1 MKVKQDRLEQYDYPD
16 GEYLDKVRRR
26 YVAPIGKF
34 LIGFSSLEHSL
45 DIHIAESFIDDAHE
59 YGYLIIEGSSLCNK
73 IDLFRK
79 LFQMRLRYMKPRHL
93 VKLAAILKR
102 LHAARVFR
110 NYIAHANWVSLEKS
124 GYVRTKIDEKDGEVV
139 LKKVRIT
146 PIIIGS
152 WIKRVERLEN
162 DLYEFV
168 EKCGEIRD

>member
-1 MKVKQDRLEQYDYPD
+1 MKVKQDKIEQYDYSD
-16 GEYLDKVRRR
+16 GEYLAKVRRR
-26 YVAPIGKF
+26 YFAPIGRF
-34 LIGFSSLEHSL
+34 LIAFSSLEHSL

-59 YGYLIIEGSSLCNK
+59 YGYLIMEGRSLCGK

-79 LFQMRLRYMKPRHL
+79 LFQMRLRYLKPGRL
-93 VKLAAILKR
+93 GKLNIILKR
-102 LHAARVFR
+102 LHSVRVFR
-110 NYIAHANWVSLEKS
+110 NYIAHANWESLEKS
-124 GYVRTKIDEKDGEVV
+124 GYVRTKIDEKEGEVV

-146 PIIIGS
+146 PIVIGS